1 MERALCRSQLVAEQ
15 RRLFWRNNYFCS
27 QFRFRTALTANI
39 FMIMDERAPDA
50 LLMTSPPASPAVVT
64 RHGVGVG
71 STASLIA
78 QQRLNG
84 SRKAF
89 LTSSNLPATHDF
101 RKRANDVDGTL
112 TPTQP
117 DGTPR
122 KAYESHKIPKPRSR
136 KDKEAA
142 GYFLARHRLVNMW
155 NGKWT
160 RDADWDA
167 WDKTKEK
174 MERQFGNYRLVE
186 QPPPLKGWQAREYE
200 RRERKRR
207 RERNTSGCEPP
218 SKKRRHEKD
227 RAGKETPFP
236 TPEQVLAATPMEGIR
251 MELLLAKFYQPQ
263 TWDIERFSSM
273 LYEIG
278 TVNKFTKMFV
288 PGKRLGTPRDLEKH
302 DDMPVDHARLST
314 SPGNVCIRYSR
325 VEAY

>member
-1 MERALCRSQLVAEQ
+1 
-15 RRLFWRNNYFCS
+15 
-27 QFRFRTALTANI
+27 
-39 FMIMDERAPDA
+39 MIMDEMVPDA
-50 LLMTSPPASPAVVT
+50 LLILSPPASPAAAT
-64 RHGVGVG
+64 RHEVGFG

-78 QQRLNG
+78 QQQLNDA
-84 SRKAF
+84 RKAF
-89 LTSSNLPATHDF
+89 LASSNLPATHDF
-101 RKRANDVDGTL
+101 RKRANDADGTL

-142 GYFLARHRLVNMW
+142 GYFLARHRLVKMW

-160 RDADWDA
+160 TDSDLDA

-200 RRERKRR
+200 RRERNRK
-207 RERNTSGCEPP
+207 RERKNSGCESP

-227 RAGKETPFP
+227 RAEKETPLP
-236 TPEQVLAATPMEGIR
+236 TPEEVLAATPLEGIR
-251 MELLLAKFYQPQ
+251 MELLLGKFYQPRA
-263 TWDIERFSSM
+263 WDTERFSSM
-273 LYEIG
+273 LHEIG

-302 DDMPVDHARLST
+302 DDMPVDPARLNT
-314 SPGNVCIRYSR
+314 SPGNACIRYSR
-325 VEAY
+325 VEAH